1 MAVLTESGHSGSAA
15 SNPDSSMDTN
25 SSAEKNNSV
34 DMNCHK
40 SVVTFRNVSFS
51 YENKRIIDGLNFSI
65 QQRDFVGLVGS
76 NGAGKTTL
84 LKMLVGLLKPTEGEI
99 CLFDRPISQFR
110 QWERIGYVP
119 QKNNIN
125 PLFPATVKEVVLSGL
140 YGKQKM
146 FRRISKEDLQKCED
160 AMSVMGIE
168 NLADN
173 RIGRLSGGQQQRVF
187 LARSL
192 VNNPELLILDEPT
205 VGIDEE
211 TQASFFHMILHMHQ
225 HHHITFLMVS
235 HDLDMLQSYLGSEP
249 LYQAGKLKFF
259 VKHSHEIEDCD
270 ERNLTHTMAD
280 LRRNLNAGK
289 ERSAGGYLT

>member
-1 MAVLTESGHSGSAA
+1 MAVLTEPGRSGTAAAQAGSPTDHLHSA
-15 SNPDSSMDTN
+15 DSGN
-25 SSAEKNNSV
+25 SPET
-34 DMNCHK
+34 NCHE

-51 YENKRIIDGLNFSI
+51 YENKRIIEDLNFSI

-84 LKMLVGLLKPTEGEI
+84 LKMLVGLLKPTSGEI
-99 CLFDRPISQFR
+99 CMFNRQISQFN

-140 YGKQKM
+140 YGRKKM
-146 FRRISKEDLQKCED
+146 FRRITKEDLQKCED

-168 NLADN
+168 DLAGN
-173 RIGRLSGGQQQRVF
+173 QIGRLSGGQQQRAF

-205 VGIDEE
+205 AGIDEE
-211 TQASFFHMILHMHQ
+211 TQMSFYHMIQHMHR

-249 LYQAGKLKFF
+249 LYQSGKLKFF

-280 LRRNLNAGK
+280 LRRNLNADK
-289 ERSAGGYLT
+289 ERIAGGHLA